1 MTPAAFVEKL
11 AAVRLD
17 AAWVFNPYSDCCL
30 KHDQPNAPE
39 LRRENLT
46 VTLEAAVRLGVDSV
60 WVGREPG
67 HLGARRTGL
76 ALTDDDTLR
85 CASEMFGVQ
94 LQKATHSVVRRENTA
109 QAIWEI
115 LPKLD
120 CRVFPW
126 NVFPLH
132 SHNMGNP
139 LSNRKHC
146 ATERAEGVEFLRDI
160 LGMLKPNRVVAV
172 GCDAKRALRK
182 MKVDARSCFVNHP
195 ARERERKKFPG
206 QVGEIYGVKF
216 DSDWR
221 RIIPL

>member
-17 AAWVFNPYSDCCL
+17 AAWVFNPYSDCCPE
-30 KHDQPNAPE
+30 HDLPNAPE

-46 VTLEAAVRLGVDSV
+46 VALEAAIRLGVDSV

-76 ALTDDDTLR
+76 ALTDDDTLH
-85 CASEMFGVQ
+85 CMSEMFGVQ
-94 LQKATHSVVRRENTA
+94 LRKATRPDSVVRRENTA
-109 QAIWEI
+109 QAIWRI
-115 LPKLD
+115 LPQLD

-132 SHNMGNP
+132 SHSMNNP
-139 LSNRKHC
+139 LSNREHC
-146 ATERAEGVEFLRDI
+146 ATERTEGAGFLRDI
-160 LGMLKPNRVVAV
+160 LGMLKPSKVVAV
-172 GCDAKRALRK
+172 GYDAKWALHK
-182 MKVDARSCFVNHP
+182 MEVDAHFVYHP
-195 ARERERKKFPG
+195 AYPKWRKQLPG

-221 RIIPL
+221 RVIPL